1 MTDSAKTSVPISGSC
16 ARCSMVYFLLTLV
29 YVVSGKLGLMLALPP
44 GYASPI
50 FPPAGIAVAAA
61 LIGGRKTLPW
71 IFAGA
76 LLLNI
81 WVGYSSNQQINT
93 IGFAAAIAIAVAST
107 LQAGIGDWMLRRVIG
122 YPAALDHGS
131 EILRFI
137 LLSPVLCLT
146 SATLS
151 AGSLWLLGSINAA
164 NFGSNWTSWWIGDTL
179 GVVVMLPIVMTVAA
193 EPRAL
198 WRSRMRTIAVPML
211 LIFALFVV
219 IFLKANQWEYNDSL
233 SDFRQLSQQAFNQV
247 NTKLEEQDGLLDEM
261 AGLFL
266 HDEHGHVTRQE
277 FHRFVQKA
285 LKRFPMIQAVEWV
298 PRVDIESRG
307 SFEIEQRKDLPKF
320 EIRERNTAGQLVRA
334 GEREIFYPVTYIE
347 PLVGNES
354 AVGFDLASNTARHEA
369 LTKAIQGENSVSTEA
384 VHLVQ
389 DAQSQAG
396 VLIMLAVHSHDNHSG
411 VVLTVLRMDDFMNAI
426 LTGMRPL
433 IYTRLVDLDEQKVL
447 YNNFSTES
455 TQVLKNQ
462 VFKFGTR
469 HYQLETAPTRAYF
482 EHHRGWQSFA
492 VLTFG
497 ILGTGLIGA
506 LLLLGTGYTA
516 RIEAQVSDRTRKLS
530 ESESRFHFILENSP
544 IAIRISANDSGRVIF
559 ANQSYANLIGVS
571 SDKVVGVNPRYYYAH
586 PQDYDEIV
594 EQLRKGESISN
605 KLIELRNPNQPSEN
619 KWALAS
625 FLPLEF
631 EQRQCT
637 LGWFYDITDR
647 KLAEDQIHDLAFY
660 DVLTHLPNRRLFND
674 RLEQTMIASKRS
686 NRYAALFVLDMD
698 NFKSLND
705 NFGHMA
711 GDLLLVEVA
720 SRLESCVRAMDTVSR
735 FGGDE
740 FVILLKELDVD
751 KAESTSQARLIAEKI
766 RVSLAEPYVLTLK
779 SETDADLVIRHHCTA
794 SIGVMVFLDHE
805 ESPVHILQWADVA
818 MYQAKDTGKNQ
829 IRFYCPTDGP
839 AIQSAGA

>member
-1 MTDSAKTSVPISGSC
+1 MTDSAKTSLPISDNC
-16 ARCSMVYFLLTLV
+16 TRCSIAYLLLTLV
-29 YVVSGKLGLMLALPP
+29 YVVGGKLGLMLALPP

-61 LIGGRKTLPW
+61 FIGGRKTLPW

-81 WVGYSSNQQINT
+81 WAGYSSNQQINT
-93 IGFAAAIAIAVAST
+93 IGFVAAIAIAVAST
-107 LQAGIGDWMLRRVIG
+107 LQAGIGGWMLRRVIG

-131 EILRFI
+131 EVLRFI
-137 LLSPVLCLT
+137 LLSPILCLT

-151 AGSLWLLGSINAA
+151 AGSLWLLGSIDAA
-164 NFGSNWTSWWIGDTL
+164 NLGSNWTSWWIGDTL

-193 EPRAL
+193 EPRVL
-198 WRSRMRTIAVPML
+198 WRSRMRTIAIPML

-285 LKRFPMIQAVEWV
+285 LRRFPMIQAVEWV
-298 PRVDIESRG
+298 PRIDTKSRG
-307 SFEIEQRKDLPKF
+307 SFELGQQNDLPKF
-320 EIRERNTAGQLVRA
+320 EIRERNTDGKLMRA
-334 GEREIFYPVTYIE
+334 GEREVFYPVTYVE
-347 PLVGNES
+347 PLAGNES
-354 AVGFDLASNTARHEA
+354 AVGFDLASDTARHEA
-369 LTKAIQGENSVSTEA
+369 LTKAIQSESSVSTEA

-396 VLIMLAVHSHDNHSG
+396 VLILLAVHPHDNRSG
-411 VVLTVLRMDDFMNAI
+411 VVLTVLRMDDFMNAM
-426 LTGMRPL
+426 LSGMRPL
-433 IYTRLVDLDEQKVL
+433 IYTRLIDLDEQRVL
-447 YNNFSTES
+447 YDNFATES
-455 TQVLKNQ
+455 AQVLKNQ
-462 VFKFGTR
+462 DFKFGTR
-469 HYQLETAPTRAYF
+469 HYQLETAPTPAYF
-482 EHHRGWQSFA
+482 AQHRGWQSFA

-516 RIEAQVSDRTRKLS
+516 RIEAQVRDRTRKLS

-544 IAIRISANDSGRVIF
+544 IAIRISANDSDRVIF
-559 ANQSYANLIGVS
+559 ANQSYASLIGVS
-571 SDKVVGVNPRYYYAH
+571 TDKVIGVNPKQYYAN
-586 PQDYDEIV
+586 PQDYDEV
-594 EQLRKGESISN
+594 VSQLRKGERISN
-605 KLIELRNPNQPSEN
+605 KLVKLRNPDKPSEN
-619 KWALAS
+619 KWVLAS

-631 EQRQCT
+631 EQRQGT

-686 NRYAALFVLDMD
+686 NRYAAVFVLDMD

-705 NFGHMA
+705 HYGHMA

-720 SRLESCVRAMDTVSR
+720 SRLGSCVRAMDTVSR

-740 FVILLKELDVD
+740 FVILLKELDLD
-751 KAESTSQARLIAEKI
+751 KAESTSQARLVAEKI
-766 RVSLAEPYVLTLK
+766 RVSLAEPYVLTIK
-779 SETDADLVIRHHCTA
+779 NETDLDIVIRHHCTA

-818 MYQAKDTGKNQ
+818 MYRAKDSGKNQ
-829 IRFYCPTDGP
+829 IRFYSPTDGM
-839 AIQSAGA
+839 ANIQ

>member
-1 MTDSAKTSVPISGSC
+1 MTDSAKTSLPISDNC
-16 ARCSMVYFLLTLV
+16 TRCSIAYLLLTLV
-29 YVVSGKLGLMLALPP
+29 YVVSGKLGLMLSLPP

-61 LIGGRKTLPW
+61 FIGGRKTLPW

-81 WVGYSSNQQINT
+81 WAGYSSSQQINT
-93 IGFAAAIAIAVAST
+93 IGFVAAIAIAVAST
-107 LQAGIGDWMLRRVIG
+107 LQAGIGGWMLRRAIG

-131 EILRFI
+131 EVLRFI

-151 AGSLWLLGSINAA
+151 AGSLWLLGSIDAA
-164 NFGSNWTSWWIGDTL
+164 NLGSNWTSWWIGDTL

-193 EPRAL
+193 EPRVL
-198 WRSRMRTIAVPML
+198 WRSRMRTIAIPML

-247 NTKLEEQDGLLDEM
+247 NTKFEEQDGLLDEM

-285 LKRFPMIQAVEWV
+285 LRRFPMIQAVEWV
-298 PRVDIESRG
+298 PRIDTKSRG
-307 SFEIEQRKDLPKF
+307 SFELGQQNDLPKF
-320 EIRERNTAGQLVRA
+320 EIRERNTDGKLMRA
-334 GEREIFYPVTYIE
+334 GEREVFYPVTYVE
-347 PLVGNES
+347 PLAGNES
-354 AVGFDLASNTARHEA
+354 AVGFDLASDTARHEA
-369 LTKAIQGENSVSTEA
+369 LTKAIQSEISVSTEA

-396 VLIMLAVHSHDNHSG
+396 VLILLAVHPHDNRSG
-411 VVLTVLRMDDFMNAI
+411 VVLTVLRMDDFMNAM
-426 LTGMRPL
+426 LSGMRPL
-433 IYTRLVDLDEQKVL
+433 IYTRLIDLDEQRVL
-447 YNNFSTES
+447 YDNFATES
-455 TQVLKNQ
+455 AQVLKNQ
-462 VFKFGTR
+462 DFKFGTR
-469 HYQLETAPTRAYF
+469 HYQLETAPTPAYF
-482 EHHRGWQSFA
+482 AQHRGWQSFA

-516 RIEAQVSDRTRKLS
+516 RIEAQVRDRTRKLS

-544 IAIRISANDSGRVIF
+544 IAIRISANDSDRVIF
-559 ANQSYANLIGVS
+559 ANQSYASLIGVS
-571 SDKVVGVNPRYYYAH
+571 TDKVIGVNPKQYYAN
-586 PQDYDEIV
+586 PQDYDEV
-594 EQLRKGESISN
+594 VSQLRKGERISN
-605 KLIELRNPNQPSEN
+605 KLVKLRNPDKPSEN
-619 KWALAS
+619 KWVLAS

-631 EQRQCT
+631 EQRQGT

-686 NRYAALFVLDMD
+686 NRYAAVFVLDMD

-705 NFGHMA
+705 HYGHMA

-720 SRLESCVRAMDTVSR
+720 SRLGSCVRAMDTVSR

-740 FVILLKELDVD
+740 FVILLKELDLE
-751 KAESTSQARLIAEKI
+751 KAESTSQARLVAEKI
-766 RVSLAEPYVLTLK
+766 RVSLAEPYVLTIK
-779 SETDADLVIRHHCTA
+779 NETALDIVIRHHCTA

-818 MYQAKDTGKNQ
+818 MYRAKDSGKNQ
-829 IRFYCPTDGP
+829 IRFYSPTDGM
-839 AIQSAGA
+839 ATIQ

>member
-1 MTDSAKTSVPISGSC
+1 M
-16 ARCSMVYFLLTLV
+16 
-29 YVVSGKLGLMLALPP
+29 
-44 GYASPI
+44 
-50 FPPAGIAVAAA
+50 
-61 LIGGRKTLPW
+61 PW

-81 WVGYSSNQQINT
+81 WAGYSSNQQINT
-93 IGFAAAIAIAVAST
+93 IGFVAAIAIAVAST
-107 LQAGIGDWMLRRVIG
+107 LQAGIGGWMLRRVIG

-131 EILRFI
+131 EVLRFI
-137 LLSPVLCLT
+137 LLSPILCLT

-151 AGSLWLLGSINAA
+151 AGSLWLLGSIDAA
-164 NFGSNWTSWWIGDTL
+164 NLGSNWTSWWIGDTL

-193 EPRAL
+193 EPRVL
-198 WRSRMRTIAVPML
+198 WRSRMRTIAIPML

-285 LKRFPMIQAVEWV
+285 LRRFPMIQAVEWV
-298 PRVDIESRG
+298 PRIDTKSRG
-307 SFEIEQRKDLPKF
+307 SFELGQQNDLPKF
-320 EIRERNTAGQLVRA
+320 EIRERNTDGKLMRA
-334 GEREIFYPVTYIE
+334 GEREVFYPVTYVE
-347 PLVGNES
+347 PLAGNES
-354 AVGFDLASNTARHEA
+354 AVGFDLASDTARHEA
-369 LTKAIQGENSVSTEA
+369 LTKAIQSESSVSTEA

-396 VLIMLAVHSHDNHSG
+396 VLILLAVHPHDNRSG
-411 VVLTVLRMDDFMNAI
+411 VVLTVLRMDDFMNAM
-426 LTGMRPL
+426 LSGMRPL
-433 IYTRLVDLDEQKVL
+433 IYTRLIDLDEQRVL
-447 YNNFSTES
+447 YDNFATES
-455 TQVLKNQ
+455 AQVLKNQ
-462 VFKFGTR
+462 DFKFGTR
-469 HYQLETAPTRAYF
+469 HYQLETAPTPAYF
-482 EHHRGWQSFA
+482 AQHRGWQSFA

-516 RIEAQVSDRTRKLS
+516 RIEAQVRDRTRKLS

-544 IAIRISANDSGRVIF
+544 IAIRISANDSDRVIF
-559 ANQSYANLIGVS
+559 ANQSYASLIGVS
-571 SDKVVGVNPRYYYAH
+571 TDKVIGVNPKQYYAN
-586 PQDYDEIV
+586 PQDYDEV
-594 EQLRKGESISN
+594 VSQLRKGERISN
-605 KLIELRNPNQPSEN
+605 KLVKLRNPDKPSEN
-619 KWALAS
+619 KWVLAS

-631 EQRQCT
+631 EQRQGT

-686 NRYAALFVLDMD
+686 NRYAAVFVLDMD

-705 NFGHMA
+705 HYGHMA

-720 SRLESCVRAMDTVSR
+720 SRLGSCVRAMDTVSR

-740 FVILLKELDVD
+740 FVILLKELDLD
-751 KAESTSQARLIAEKI
+751 KAESTSQARLVAEKI
-766 RVSLAEPYVLTLK
+766 RVSLAEPYVLTIK
-779 SETDADLVIRHHCTA
+779 NETDLDIVIRHHCTA

-818 MYQAKDTGKNQ
+818 MYRAKDSGKNQ
-829 IRFYCPTDGP
+829 IRFYSPTDGM
-839 AIQSAGA
+839 ANIQ

>member
-1 MTDSAKTSVPISGSC
+1 MTDSAKTSLPISDNC
-16 ARCSMVYFLLTLV
+16 TRCSIAYLLLTLV
-29 YVVSGKLGLMLALPP
+29 YVVGGKLGLMLALPP

-61 LIGGRKTLPW
+61 FIGGRKTLPW

-81 WVGYSSNQQINT
+81 WAGYSSNQQINT
-93 IGFAAAIAIAVAST
+93 IGFVAAIAIAVAST
-107 LQAGIGDWMLRRVIG
+107 LQAGIGGWMLRRVIG

-131 EILRFI
+131 EVLRFI
-137 LLSPVLCLT
+137 LLSPILCLT

-151 AGSLWLLGSINAA
+151 AGSLWLLGSIDAA
-164 NFGSNWTSWWIGDTL
+164 NLGSNWTSWWIGDTL

-193 EPRAL
+193 EPRVL
-198 WRSRMRTIAVPML
+198 WRSRMRTIAIPML

-285 LKRFPMIQAVEWV
+285 LRRFPMIQAVEWV
-298 PRVDIESRG
+298 PRIDTKSRG
-307 SFEIEQRKDLPKF
+307 SFELGQQNDLPKF
-320 EIRERNTAGQLVRA
+320 EIRERNTDGKLMRA
-334 GEREIFYPVTYIE
+334 GKREVFYPVTYVE
-347 PLVGNES
+347 PLAGNES
-354 AVGFDLASNTARHEA
+354 AVGFDLASDTARHEA
-369 LTKAIQGENSVSTEA
+369 LTKAIQSESSVSTEA

-396 VLIMLAVHSHDNHSG
+396 VLILLAVHPHDNRSG
-411 VVLTVLRMDDFMNAI
+411 VVLTVLRMDDFMNAM
-426 LTGMRPL
+426 LSGMRPL
-433 IYTRLVDLDEQKVL
+433 IYTRLIDLDEQRVL
-447 YNNFSTES
+447 YDNFATES
-455 TQVLKNQ
+455 AQVLKNQ
-462 VFKFGTR
+462 DFKFGTR
-469 HYQLETAPTRAYF
+469 HYQLETAPTPAYF
-482 EHHRGWQSFA
+482 AQHRGWQSFA

-516 RIEAQVSDRTRKLS
+516 RIEAQVRDRTRKLS

-544 IAIRISANDSGRVIF
+544 IAIRISANDSDRVIF
-559 ANQSYANLIGVS
+559 ANQSYASLIGVS
-571 SDKVVGVNPRYYYAH
+571 TDKVIGVNPKQYYAN
-586 PQDYDEIV
+586 PQDYDEV
-594 EQLRKGESISN
+594 VSQLRKGERISN
-605 KLIELRNPNQPSEN
+605 KLVKLRNPDKPSEN
-619 KWALAS
+619 KWVLAS

-631 EQRQCT
+631 EQRQGT

-686 NRYAALFVLDMD
+686 NRYAAVFVLDMD

-705 NFGHMA
+705 HYGHMA

-720 SRLESCVRAMDTVSR
+720 SRLGSCVRAMDTVSR

-740 FVILLKELDVD
+740 FVILLKELDLD
-751 KAESTSQARLIAEKI
+751 KAESTSQARLVAEKI
-766 RVSLAEPYVLTLK
+766 RVSLAEPYVLTIK
-779 SETDADLVIRHHCTA
+779 NETDLDIVIRHHCTA

-818 MYQAKDTGKNQ
+818 MYRAKDSGKNQ
-829 IRFYCPTDGP
+829 IRFYSPTDGM
-839 AIQSAGA
+839 ANIQ